1 MSKEKM
7 PVLTRVIPMFEHF
20 MSSWETLPRAK
31 ENRHLKDALEMG
43 LEFAKKYYNK
53 MDNTNAF
60 VIAMCG

>member
-7 PVLTRVIPMFEHF
+7 PVLAGVIPMFECF
-20 MSSWETLPRAK
+20 MSSWETLARVK

>member
-7 PVLTRVIPMFEHF
+7 PVLAGVIPTFKRF
-20 MSSWETLPRAK
+20 MLSWETLARAK
-31 ENRHLKDALEMG
+31 ENRHLKDVLETG